1 MTSPGLCYVLS
12 HSVMSNSL
20 WPHGLWPARLLSPG
34 RFSRQEHCS
43 GMMFPGDLPSP
54 GIEPMSPALQANSLP
69 SEPPG
74 LTWFKM
80 ILKVFYNAF
89 LKSYNTLF
97 SPPVGSL
104 EILSDRQN
112 VQLFVTPWTVVHQA
126 PLSVEFFTQEYWS
139 GLPFTS
145 LGDLL
150 DSGLLHCRWILYWV
164 SH

>member
-1 MTSPGLCYVLS
+1 MCLVTQSCPTLCDPMDCSAPGSPVCGIL
-12 HSVMSNSL
+12 H
-20 WPHGLWPARLLSPG
+20 ARILDWVAIY
-34 RFSRQEHCS
+34 FSRGS
-43 GMMFPGDLPSP
+43 SWLR
-54 GIEPMSPALQANSLP
+54 SPALQANSLP

-80 ILKVFYNAF
+80 IIKVFYNAF

-97 SPPVGSL
+97 SPPLGSL
-104 EILSDRQN
+104 KILSDIQN
-112 VQLFVTPWTVVHQA
+112 VQVFVTQWTVVHQA